1 MILIDLHLHSTFS
14 DGSLTPEQLAAQGK
28 NRGISVM
35 SLTDHDTTAGLP
47 SFMAACSRLNVR
59 AVAGVELSA
68 DYPSTMH
75 ILGYRFDYTH
85 PRLAETLES
94 VRKARDWRNEEMCR
108 NLRKLGF
115 DITLEEVEAEA
126 AGDVVARPHMAKVMV
141 RKGYVQ
147 DVGAAFSRY
156 LGNSGPAYAHRER
169 LSPEDCI
176 SLIREAG
183 GVAVLAHPVQ
193 TAESYAEIRLIAG
206 KLKEWGLWGLECISA
221 KHTAEQIFQYLS
233 IASGLGLF
241 PTAGSDYHGSAVLS
255 SAIGI
260 PVPEDL
266 LPWARLGVTL

>member
-1 MILIDLHLHSTFS
+1 MILVDLHLHSTFS

-233 IASGLGLF
+233 VAAEFGLF
-241 PTAGSDYHGSAVLS
+241 PTAGSDFHGSANP
-255 SAIGI
+255 AAAMGI
-260 PVPEDL
+260 PVSEDF

>member
-1 MILIDLHLHSTFS
+1 
-14 DGSLTPEQLAAQGK
+14 
-28 NRGISVM
+28 
-35 SLTDHDTTAGLP
+35 
-47 SFMAACSRLNVR
+47 MAACSRLNVR

-68 DYPSTMH
+68 DYPSTKH

-141 RKGYVQ
+141 RKDMFRTWGLPFP
-147 DVGAAFSRY
+147 GTSAIP
-156 LGNSGPAYAHRER
+156 GPHTPTGSVF
-169 LSPEDCI
+169 SPEDCI

-206 KLKEWGLWGLECISA
+206 KLKNGG
-221 KHTAEQIFQYLS
+221 
-233 IASGLGLF
+233 SGAWNAFLQNILPNRF
-241 PTAGSDYHGSAVLS
+241 S
-255 SAIGI
+255 STS
-260 PVPEDL
+260 PL
-266 LPWARLGVTL
+266 LPGWGFSPRREATITEAPSCRRP